1 MNRVLKLSLICTG
14 IFIAGGVSGV
24 LDTLRYNEIK
34 REARRANVDSFGP
47 SQMRRFSEALDLSEE
62 QRAQLRPILDETGE
76 ELRKLRRES
85 YRSFAALT
93 AQMEAR
99 MAEIL
104 TPEQRERLVEM
115 QSEQRDRL
123 RKRLADYGR
132 KRDAGDRDRGAPR
145 PPPPPPAEGEP

>member
-1 MNRVLKLSLICTG
+1 MSRVLKLSLICTG

-24 LDTLRYNEIK
+24 LGTLRYNEIK
-34 REARRANVDSFGP
+34 RETRRANVDSFGP
-47 SQMRRFSEALDLSEE
+47 NQMRRFSEALDLSEE
-62 QRAQLRPILDETGE
+62 QRAQIRPILDETGE

-104 TPEQRERLVEM
+104 TPEQRERLVDM
-115 QSEQRDRL
+115 QSEQRERL

-132 KRDAGDRDRGAPR
+132 KRDGGDRDRGAPH